1 MRKGWF
7 EKYNKSIKGLKNKD
21 TEGEFMRR
29 KSITDEQKQEYRR
42 VAYYYYKEG
51 LTQEEI
57 AKRMQMSRQRVNRI
71 ISSCIELGIVTIN
84 IEGLDNSN
92 LELETKLEQKYG
104 LKEVRV
110 IDEAAEEMKIQELGI
125 EGGKYLRSILKKDD
139 IIGFSRGRNTSALVE
154 YLPEADEY
162 PENITVTQLMG
173 GSIETEGNV
182 PVDET
187 VYRLATKMQAKAVK
201 LYAPIILGSEKLRES
216 FTQEPYFQKSYEII
230 KKCNIAVVGIGTASS
245 QWRHMISLYD
255 IKDKTQTEWAKDVV
269 GEVCTHF
276 YDCNGTAVEPPFRDR
291 IISVMLDD
299 YMKIP
304 VRIGIAGGKEKTEA
318 ISAAVKGGYINVLIT
333 DLQTAKELLA

>member
-1 MRKGWF
+1 
-7 EKYNKSIKGLKNKD
+7 
-21 TEGEFMRR
+21 MRR

-71 ISSCIELGIVTIN
+71 VSSCIELGIVTIN
-84 IEGLDNSN
+84 IEDLDNSN

-104 LKEVRV
+104 LKEVRIV
-110 IDEAAEEMKIQELGI
+110 DDVAEELEIQELGI

-154 YLPEADEY
+154 YLPEAEDY

-173 GSIETEGNV
+173 GSVDADDSI
-182 PVDET
+182 PVDEIM
-187 VYRLATKMQAKAVK
+187 YRFATKLKAKTAK

-245 QWRHMISLYD
+245 QWKHMISLYD
-255 IKDKTQTEWAKDVV
+255 IKDKAQTEWAKDVV

-276 YDCNGTAVEPPFRDR
+276 YDCDGKAVEPPFRDR
-291 IISVMLDD
+291 IISILLED

-304 VRIGIAGGKEKTEA
+304 VRIGVAGGKEKTAA

-333 DLQTAKELLA
+333 DLQTARKLLA

>member
-1 MRKGWF
+1 
-7 EKYNKSIKGLKNKD
+7 
-21 TEGEFMRR
+21 MRR

-57 AKRMQMSRQRVNRI
+57 ARRMEMSRQRVNRI
-71 ISSCIELGIVTIN
+71 ISSCIELGIVTIS

-104 LKEVRV
+104 LKEVRI
-110 IDEAAEEMKIQELGI
+110 IDEVAEEFEIEELGN
-125 EGGKYLRSILKKDD
+125 EGGKYLRSILKKND
-139 IIGFSRGRNTSALVE
+139 IIGFSRGRSTSALVE
-154 YLPEADEY
+154 QLPEEADY
-162 PENITVTQLMG
+162 PVNITVTQLMG
-173 GSIETEGNV
+173 GIVEAIDTA

-187 VYRLATKMQAKAVK
+187 VYRFAEKLQAKAAM

-216 FTQEPYFQKSYEII
+216 FIHEPYFQKSYEII

-245 QWRHMISLYD
+245 QWKHMISLYD
-255 IKDKTQTEWAKDVV
+255 VKDKTQTEWAKDVV

-276 YDCNGTAVEPPFRDR
+276 FDRNGNAVEPPFRDR
-291 IISVMLDD
+291 IISVMLED

-304 VRIGIAGGKEKTEA
+304 TRIGVAGGAGKTEA
-318 ISAAVKGGYINVLIT
+318 VEAAVKGGYVNVLIT
-333 DLQTAKELLA
+333 DLQTARKLLV

>member
-21 TEGEFMRR
+21 TEGGFMRR

-201 LYAPIILGSEKLRES
+201 LYAPIILCL
-216 FTQEPYFQKSYEII
+216 
-230 KKCNIAVVGIGTASS
+230 
-245 QWRHMISLYD
+245 LYTSD
-255 IKDKTQTEWAKDVV
+255 
-269 GEVCTHF
+269 
-276 YDCNGTAVEPPFRDR
+276 
-291 IISVMLDD
+291 
-299 YMKIP
+299 
-304 VRIGIAGGKEKTEA
+304 
-318 ISAAVKGGYINVLIT
+318 AA
-333 DLQTAKELLA
+333 DE